1 MPLPNESVIL
11 LSPESASL
19 LEILLASA
27 IFTLLTFVG
36 FVIGGA
42 VVAFVLPAYG
52 GRKFQRFGL
61 DLLSKVTVNFPVAI
75 LVALVAAISLYC
87 AELLY
92 DPGLLNAVFW
102 GGILFLL
109 FFGMAVLALSRR
121 IALSKGMIS
130 QGNAILAAA
139 GILPV
144 LASMFF
150 LVSAAAL
157 LIMPEKWP
165 FTAGNW
171 SLILSWN
178 GVAGFLEFAALSLA
192 VTGAGVLATDIRLE
206 KKGLQDPERFLLAR
220 KTGTVLVAAA
230 LLIWPAP
237 LIFDLLTLPEMA
249 LSPGVFILAG
259 ISLILAMIACL
270 QLLAPSGEGK
280 SRRAAP
286 VMIAVLSLFFIHVL
300 ADCVAR
306 ENILIE
312 PVLLSRT
319 LSVAPAQAGEKAAPA
334 SAGEKEEPAS
344 AGKGVFE
351 QHCTAC
357 HRFDRRVVGPPLNEV
372 VPKYRGDI
380 DALKSFISNP
390 VKKNPDYPAMPKLA
404 LTEEEIAAV
413 AAYLLEQTASENGG

>member
-19 LEILLASA
+19 LEILLPSA

-42 VVAFVLPAYG
+42 AVAFVLPAYG

-75 LVALVAAISLYC
+75 LVVLVAAISLYC
-87 AELLY
+87 VELLY

-109 FFGMAVLALSRR
+109 FFGLAVLALSRR
-121 IALSKGMIS
+121 IALSRGMIS
-130 QGNAILAAA
+130 PGNAILAAA

-171 SLILSWN
+171 GLILSWN

-192 VTGAGVLATDIRLE
+192 VTGAGVLAMDIRSE
-206 KKGLQDPERFLLAR
+206 KKGLQDLER

-230 LLIWPAP
+230 LLIWPVP

-270 QLLAPSGEGK
+270 QLLAPFGEGK
-280 SRRAAP
+280 RRGTAP
-286 VMIAVLSLFFIHVL
+286 VIAVLSLFFIHVL

-334 SAGEKEEPAS
+334 SAGEKAEPAS

-380 DALKSFISNP
+380 EALKNFISNP

-413 AAYLLEQTASENGG
+413 AAYLLEKTASENGG